1 MTSIVMW
8 IVGFYMVDR
17 CRFKDVGKL
26 FASYTKN
33 HTKPWHFTQ
42 DLWELKIQ
50 RISILNKYFLYA
62 HLLLSKCSCA
72 VLIHT
77 FI

>member
-1 MTSIVMW
+1 MTSIVMC

-17 CRFKDVGKL
+17 GRFKDVGKL

-50 RISILNKYFLYA
+50 RI
-62 HLLLSKCSCA
+62 
-72 VLIHT
+72 
-77 FI
+77 